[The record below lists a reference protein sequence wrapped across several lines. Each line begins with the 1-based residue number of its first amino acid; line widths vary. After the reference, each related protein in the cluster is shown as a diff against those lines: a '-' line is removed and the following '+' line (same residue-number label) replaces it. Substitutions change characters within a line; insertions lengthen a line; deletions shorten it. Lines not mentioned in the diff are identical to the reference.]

1 MSPQSCTLYV
11 VRHAE
16 SIVNAGINAGIGLPL
31 PGTYDEYGS
40 SLTEQGKEQA
50 QALAASLAHVPFA
63 AFYASDKRR
72 AYETAQII
80 AKGSQVQTL
89 FQLRERFRRAGSDEL
104 ETPEETVERFNSV
117 LQNIAQAHI
126 GQVVMV
132 VAHGFTMRA
141 LLVALGFATFAE
153 IPDGSVANT
162 GYMVLTAEGEQL
174 YLDHVVGVRVITDSD
189 SIN

>member
-1 MSPQSCTLYV
+1 MSQQSCTLYV

-16 SIVNAGINAGIGLPL
+16 SLYNTGIGV
-31 PGTYDEYGS
+31 PGHYDEYGS
-40 SLTEQGKEQA
+40 SLTEQGRNQA

-63 AFYASDKRR
+63 AFYASDMRR

-80 AKGSQVQTL
+80 ANGSQVQTL
-89 FQLRERFRRAGSDEL
+89 FQLRERFHRAGSDEL
-104 ETPEETVERFNSV
+104 ETPEKAVARLNTV
-117 LQNIAQAHI
+117 LKHIAQAHI

-153 IPDGSVANT
+153 LPGGSIANT
-162 GYMVLTAEGEQL
+162 GYMVLTIEEEQL
-174 YLDHVVGVRVITDSD
+174 YLDRVVGVRVNTGSE
-189 SIN
+189 